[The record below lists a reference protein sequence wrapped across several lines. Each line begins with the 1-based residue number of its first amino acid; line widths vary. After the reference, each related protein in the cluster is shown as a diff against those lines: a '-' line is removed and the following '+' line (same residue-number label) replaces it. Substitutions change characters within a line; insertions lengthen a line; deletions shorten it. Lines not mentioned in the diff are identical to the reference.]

1 MKKTVKIIFV
11 ATALFLVT
19 VLTVKLFNNN
29 IKLEMVQHGEMENSY
44 SFKAL
49 VIRDETVIN
58 TEKKGILEPM
68 VKDKEMVRKNKHVA
82 SIYETDIDDD
92 AKNKLNNIN
101 KRIEEI
107 TKVKEENRN
116 AVVGGFHLESTI
128 DVRLKE
134 LMAASEEGDME
145 RVAAISSELSLLN
158 DRKNAIENGEKYTDD
173 VLNSLMEDKAK
184 YENKLGN
191 AKEDLYSPV
200 SGIFTT
206 AMDGYEKIVT
216 PDAIGTMTPYDF
228 ESVSKMELSSKT
240 AKKEGNVA
248 KIIDGFGWSVAF
260 VATEK
265 EISKLKEGSSVYIR
279 NSKLSEDHEANISYI
294 STPANGN
301 YLVIATSH
309 ESCSWA
315 MEERFT
321 EIDLVRNKY
330 KGLKVPIKALRVVE
344 GETGVYTVIDGIV
357 HFKKVKVLYKDTN
370 YAIVEE
376 NNSSQ
381 GGLLLYDEVVVSDT
395 KNLKPGKKIS

>member
-128 DVRLKE
+128 DARIKE

-206 AMDGYEKIVT
+206 ALDGYEKIVT

-309 ESCSWA
+309 ESCNWA